1 MDAANKGEFETTS
14 GRGVYTTQ
22 DPLKGQ
28 QYAQPTLVN
37 KHLVKTVLLLA
48 IPGDMSDRGVS
59 VNFKPSVTWC
69 GQQKLPSFVRIP
81 KHIVTDACIKAWPE
95 DEETIMEKGLH
106 RWSYD
111 KSQEVKIEEH
121 CTEINEQMNTGKWTT
136 YEQYEKRNSKQK
148 MVTECQE
155 GQSSEEP
162 WTSMNLDGLE
172 CQSSR
177 VHVVGFFVGY
187 MGGSNIRVTPSRKG
201 AVTIDFDETLL
212 PAAMRVRDGE
222 YSPSSRPAS
231 LLAALSSQAE
241 QEEHEV

>member
-1 MDAANKGEFETTS
+1 M
-14 GRGVYTTQ
+14 
-22 DPLKGQ
+22 
-28 QYAQPTLVN
+28 
-37 KHLVKTVLLLA
+37 KT
-48 IPGDMSDRGVS
+48 G
-59 VNFKPSVTWC
+59 NW
-69 GQQKLPSFVRIP
+69 
-81 KHIVTDACIKAWPE
+81 
-95 DEETIMEKGLH
+95 TI
-106 RWSYD
+106 
-111 KSQEVKIEEH
+111 
-121 CTEINEQMNTGKWTT
+121 
-136 YEQYEKRNSKQK
+136 YEQLQKRNCKQT
-148 MVTECQE
+148 MVMESRE
-155 GQSSEEP
+155 GKSGEEP
-162 WTSMNLDGLE
+162 WTSMNLDGSE